1 MATARRN
8 KRRSA
13 SSISLPKPRQTVCLE
28 TTDSTLFR
36 RPAAFLNWASTAR
49 DPQTQA
55 ALLANQFIQQNRG
68 ILHQLGVVIEIAYD
82 RSTVDFFFRTGTRVG
97 AIPLISPTTGQL
109 DYGLI
114 VQPRFGWQGIGP
126 MLGEMGWRVIPQPLR
141 LPLLPRSDRK
151 IPSWV
156 LSTIVLFRLRALLDR
171 LERRFEFSELDC
183 PAPRGLVRWTE
194 YAVERLPSARF
205 LSVPC
210 RFPDLRDDRELK
222 AAIHFTLRR
231 QLIGLQGQRH
241 TGVVVLQLIDLCLRL
256 LERVRQVAPKEPEPL
271 RFQSWLRG
279 PLRTE
284 VFRDGLQAI
293 EWTVEETG
301 LAGLA
306 DLQGLP
312 WIMSM
317 EEFFEAWVEAIFA
330 HIARHKG
337 GQLRVGRKRETISP
351 VVWNPP
357 YAGSQKYLLPDLVL
371 ERDTETLIIDAKFKG
386 HWEELQLGRWG
397 ELDEVVREH
406 HRTDLLQVLAYSTVA
421 ASKMITTCLVYPCT
435 YQTWEFL
442 KRQRRIVYRGSVRAG
457 TRKIGILLA
466 AVPMI
471 ARLEEVA
478 TELEE
483 SCFTGAD

>member
-1 MATARRN
+1 MATARRD
-8 KRRSA
+8 KIRSA
-13 SSISLPKPRQTVCLE
+13 FPASLPKPRQTVCLE

-49 DPQTQA
+49 DLHTQA
-55 ALLANQFIQQNRG
+55 ARLANQFIQQNRG
-68 ILHQLGVVIEIAYD
+68 ILSQFGVVSEIAYD
-82 RSTVDFFFRTGTRVG
+82 GSTVDLVFRTGTRVG
-97 AIPLISPTTGQL
+97 AIPLISPTTGQP

-114 VQPRFGWQGIGP
+114 IQPRFGWQGIGP
-126 MLGEMGWRVIPQPLR
+126 MLSEMGWRIIPQPLR

-151 IPSWV
+151 IPGWV

-171 LERRFEFSELDC
+171 LERRFEFSEADC
-183 PAPRGLVRWTE
+183 PAPRGSVRWTE
-194 YAVERLPSARF
+194 YAIERLPSARF
-205 LSVPC
+205 LDVPC

-231 QLIGLQGQRH
+231 QLSGLQGQRH
-241 TGVVVLQLIDLCLRL
+241 AGVVVLRLIDLCLRL
-256 LERVRQVAPKEPEPL
+256 LEQVRQVAPKEPEPL

-279 PLRTE
+279 PLKTE

-312 WIMSM
+312 WMMPM

-330 HIARHKG
+330 HVTRHVG
-337 GQLRVGRKRETISP
+337 GQLRVGRKRETICP
-351 VVWNPP
+351 IVWNPP
-357 YAGSQKYLLPDLVL
+357 YVGSQKYLLPDLVL
-371 ERDTETLIIDAKFKG
+371 ERDSETLIIDAKFKG
-386 HWEELQLGRWG
+386 HWEELQLGRWR
-397 ELDEVVREH
+397 ELDEILREH

-421 ASKMITTCLVYPCT
+421 ASKTITSCLVYPCT
-435 YQTWEFL
+435 FQTWEWL
-442 KRQRRIVYRGSVRAG
+442 RRQGRIVHRGSLRTG

-478 TELEE
+478 TELLK
-483 SCFTGAD
+483 SCFAEAN

>member
-1 MATARRN
+1 
-8 KRRSA
+8 
-13 SSISLPKPRQTVCLE
+13 
-28 TTDSTLFR
+28 
-36 RPAAFLNWASTAR
+36 
-49 DPQTQA
+49 
-55 ALLANQFIQQNRG
+55 LANQFIQQNRG
-68 ILHQLGVVIEIAYD
+68 ILHQLGVLIETAYD
-82 RSTVDFFFRTGTRVG
+82 RATVDLVFRTGTRVG
-97 AIPLISPTTGQL
+97 AIPLISPTTGQP

-151 IPSWV
+151 IPGWV
-156 LSTIVLFRLRALLDR
+156 LSTIVLFRLRALLER

-183 PAPRGLVRWTE
+183 PAPRGSVRWTE
-194 YAVERLPSARF
+194 YAIERLPSARF

-231 QLIGLQGQRH
+231 QLIGLEGQRH
-241 TGVVVLQLIDLCLRL
+241 AGVVVLQLIDLCSRL

-279 PLRTE
+279 PLRAG

-312 WIMSM
+312 WVMPM

-330 HIARHKG
+330 RIARHKG

-351 VVWNPP
+351 IVWNPP
-357 YAGSQKYLLPDLVL
+357 YAGSQKYLLPDMVL

-397 ELDEVVREH
+397 ELDEAIREH

-421 ASKMITTCLVYPCT
+421 ASKMITACLAYPCT
-435 YQTWEFL
+435 YQTWKFL
-442 KRQRRIVYRGSVRAG
+442 KRQGRIAYRGNVRAG
-457 TRKIGILLA
+457 TRKIGILLT

-471 ARLEEVA
+471 AGLGEIA
-478 TELEE
+478 TELEKA
-483 SCFTGAD
+483 CFTRAD